1 MDLLANIGQADQLT
15 SARTENR
22 VLQSKV
28 KELSVRIH
36 ELLAENQALKA
47 EVELYRA
54 DYARSGVLLQNI
66 GESKEELLC
75 DKEVEGDDFIT
86 SGDGVF
92 PSDPAVTLAQVNGS
106 ANPLCCAMNPDDS
119 LLVTGGADG
128 SLSLFKWGL
137 ALAPGEESSVKAVD
151 DAVKIPCGAPPI
163 CCAFASVDSGRSFPV
178 VAAGCMDGY
187 VRLGYC
193 GNDLD
198 TSKSGIDRILLP
210 KAASGTGINENGIK
224 HGRYVKSV
232 CWSPSEPILA
242 SASADGTIQL
252 TRIGNGE
259 GLHCDNFS
267 EKVSME
273 VIQSV
278 HFDSPVEA
286 MCFLNEGN
294 TLCCYVRGTSYL
306 SYFDLKD
313 GFKQKKCSLNGGC
326 KNLRIVC
333 LMFTLTSLCYDSAMM
348 HIFSQPQDQY
358 ALMNTFHSQYCPSSL
373 HPTVASILH

>member
-1 MDLLANIGQADQLT
+1 M
-15 SARTENR
+15 
-22 VLQSKV
+22 
-28 KELSVRIH
+28 
-36 ELLAENQALKA
+36 ALKRIS
-47 EVELYRA
+47 EEL
-54 DYARSGVLLQNI
+54 DFKINHKVTKVLQNI

-187 VRLGYC
+187 VRLAYC

-242 SASADGTIQL
+242 SASADGTISL
-252 TRIGNGE
+252 SWRLVMAPPSCFEAVVVHELAHLRANGH
-259 GLHCDNFS
+259 GPKFRA
-267 EKVSME
+267 V
-273 VIQSV
+273 
-278 HFDSPVEA
+278 VERHLPDEA
-286 MCFLNEGN
+286 
-294 TLCCYVRGTSYL
+294 VRMRLLQRLAPAL
-306 SYFDLKD
+306 SAV
-313 GFKQKKCSLNGGC
+313 
-326 KNLRIVC
+326 R
-333 LMFTLTSLCYDSAMM
+333 
-348 HIFSQPQDQY
+348 
-358 ALMNTFHSQYCPSSL
+358 
-373 HPTVASILH
+373 